1 MVLSIIIVN
10 WNTRNLLQNC
20 LSSILDSHLNLKYE
34 VFVVDNA
41 SKDGS
46 VEMVQEHFPMVK
58 LIANE
63 INLGFSKAN
72 NQAIKRSSGEYIL
85 LLNPDTTVKSC
96 TLAKMVSFMDNHKDV
111 DILGPKILSPDETVQ
126 FTCARNFPNL
136 CLEFF
141 NVSKLDRK
149 FPKSK
154 LFGSYLISY
163 WNHLNSR
170 EIDLLSGACMLI
182 KKEVF
187 KDIGLLDES
196 FYMFYDDVDFCY
208 RAKRKGYTIYYY
220 ADVSII
226 HYGGGSW
233 VGTTKSKQRTKF
245 ITYQS
250 MYKYYCKTRSRIYAE
265 VVRFMML
272 LNFAAL
278 FTFHILSFLTSHGGR
293 RLREK
298 ETIKWCLNLIKFFI
312 LFHRYY
318 KRSIQRR
325 NFKQPI
331 FKETTKNLEI

>member
-10 WNTRNLLQNC
+10 WNTRNLLQDC
-20 LSSILDSHLNLKYE
+20 LSSILDSDLNFKYE

-58 LIANE
+58 VTANE

-72 NQAIKRSSGEYIL
+72 NQAIKRSSGKYIL

-96 TLAKMVSFMDNHKDV
+96 TLAKMVSFMDNHKDI
-111 DILGPKILSPDETVQ
+111 DILGPKILNPDETVQ

-154 LFGSYLISY
+154 LFGGYLISY

-226 HYGGGSW
+226 HYGGGSC
-233 VGTTKSKQRTKF
+233 KDNRISMQRIKF
-245 ITYQS
+245 ISYQT
-250 MYKYYCKTRSRIYAE
+250 MYKYYCKTRNRVYAE
-265 VVRFMML
+265 IVRFMML
-272 LNFAAL
+272 FNFGVL
-278 FTFHILSFLTSHGGR
+278 FVSHILLFLISHGKDR
-293 RLREK
+293 TREK
-298 ETIKWCLNLIKFFI
+298 KIIKQYLIQIKFF
-312 LFHRYY
+312 LFFHQYNIINGLITSSE
-318 KRSIQRR
+318 KKSID
-325 NFKQPI
+325 KLW
-331 FKETTKNLEI
+331 K